1 MSDVLDDLSR
11 YPDLEAPNLHAVD
24 ATDRLVLDE
33 AATALADAADGGVVV
48 IGDRYG
54 ALTLG
59 VIARHGVIGVRTHQD
74 RLTGERALHANA
86 ARLGL
91 TGFTSHALDAS
102 LVAGARLV
110 LLQLPRS
117 LDALDEVAALVAEHA
132 DPGVVVVA
140 GGRLKHM
147 TTAMNDVLA
156 RHLGTV
162 EARLARQ
169 KSRVLVASHPRP
181 AAERPHRRW
190 PEHAEH
196 RDLGITVCAH
206 GGAFAGTAVD
216 IGTRALLAHLDAV
229 PHTTGSAVD
238 LGCGTGVLAVAL
250 ARLRPGLGITAT
262 DESAAAVASARATVE
277 ANGVA
282 DRVTVV
288 RADAAGALPDAS
300 VDLVL
305 LNPPFHVGAAV
316 HAGVARALFADAAR
330 VLRPGGELW
339 AVWNSHLRYRPS
351 LESVVGPTRQLG
363 RDPKFTV
370 TVSTRRD
377 APGAGR
383 DRSRASIPGEAARD
397 AATHDAEGSA

>member
-1 MSDVLDDLSR
+1 MSDVLDDLR
-11 YPDLEAPNLHAVD
+11 RHPDLEAPNLHAVD
-24 ATDRLVLDE
+24 ATDRLLLDE
-33 AATALADAADGGVVV
+33 AAPALADAADGTVVV

-59 VIARHGVIGVRTHQD
+59 AIARHGVTGVRTHQD

-86 ARLGL
+86 ERLGL
-91 TGFTSHALDAS
+91 RGFASHGLDAS

-117 LDALDEVAALVAEHA
+117 LDALDEVAALVAQHA
-132 DPGVVVVA
+132 DPSVVVVA

-147 TTAMNDVLA
+147 TTAMNEVLA
-156 RHLGTV
+156 RHLAGV

-169 KSRVLVASHPRP
+169 KSRVLVASRPRP
-181 AAERPHRRW
+181 ADERPPARW
-190 PEHAEH
+190 PEREEH
-196 RDLGITVCAH
+196 PELGLTVCAH
-206 GGAFAGTAVD
+206 GGAFAGTSID
-216 IGTRALLAHLDAV
+216 IGTRALLRHLDAV
-229 PHTTGSAVD
+229 PQALGAAVD

-250 ARLRPGLGITAT
+250 ARLRPGVSVVAT

-277 ANGVA
+277 ANGVS
-282 DRVTVV
+282 DRVSVT
-288 RADAAGALPDAS
+288 RADAAGALADAS

-316 HAGVARALFADAAR
+316 HPGVARALFVDAAR

-339 AVWNSHLRYRPS
+339 AVWNSHLRYRPA
-351 LESVVGPTRQLG
+351 LEAVVGPTRQVA

-370 TVSTRRD
+370 TASTRR
-377 APGAGR
+377 GAALSSPQG
-383 DRSRASIPGEAARD
+383 D
-397 AATHDAEGSA
+397 